1 METRDILRKGAL
13 HELTQTTVQYKKRPK
28 KNPLHHLYIPYLL
41 IMTTTPPRQKVAFI
55 TGASSGI
62 GYAASIELSKRGY
75 KVYGAARRLE
85 PMEPLKA
92 YGVTP
97 VQLDVSSLDSVLKVK
112 EYLNE
117 ELQDGKL
124 DILYNNAG
132 QSCTLP
138 ALDVTDEQ
146 FTKAF
151 EVNVFGPIR
160 LTRELSKM
168 VIKAQGTIV
177 FTSSLVAVVP
187 FPFSSIYCATKA
199 AISQYAHVLH
209 LEMKGFNVRVI
220 NVITGGVK
228 TNIADTRPVPDSSVF
243 NFEEGIRAFEG
254 RKKMSDNNTPMTA
267 EDYAVQVCDDIE
279 SKWDLIDV
287 YRGTWAFVLG
297 HFAQLAPR
305 WVIEWIMVTKFK
317 MGPVYEKLRGKRDQ
331 VDLHLD

>member
-1 METRDILRKGAL
+1 MSTET
-13 HELTQTTVQYKKRPK
+13 
-28 KNPLHHLYIPYLL
+28 
-41 IMTTTPPRQKVAFI
+41 PRQKVAFV

-62 GYAASIELSKRGY
+62 GYAVSIELSKRGY

-85 PMEPLKA
+85 PMEPLKE

-97 VQLDVSSLDSVLKVK
+97 VQLDVSSLESVLRVK
-112 EYLNE
+112 EFLTQ
-117 ELQDGKL
+117 ELKDGKL

-146 FTKAF
+146 FTQAF

-160 LTRELSKM
+160 LSRELSKF
-168 VIKAQGTIV
+168 VINAQGTFV

-187 FPFSSIYCATKA
+187 FPFSSVYCATKA

-209 LEMKGFNVRVI
+209 LEMKGFGVRVI

-228 TNIADTRPVPDSSVF
+228 TNVADTRPLPPNSVF
-243 NFEEGIRAFEG
+243 NFEEGIKAFDD
-254 RKKMSDNNTPMTA
+254 RRKMSDNNSPMTA
-267 EDYAVQVCDDIE
+267 TEYAIQVCNDIE
-279 SKWDLIDV
+279 SKYDLIDV
-287 YRGTWAFVLG
+287 YRGTWGFVLG
-297 HFAQLAPR
+297 HFAQIAPR
-305 WVIEWIMVTKFK
+305 WLMEWILVAKFK
-317 MGPVYEKLRGKRDQ
+317 IGPVYEKLRGKRDG